1 MSLALPAF
9 PIRLDG
15 AAVEPVSLAEM
26 RLDLRLDPDDA
37 AEDGLVSALV
47 AAARARIEAETRRI
61 LVPGRFRLALDA
73 WPPDGWLP
81 LPLGPV
87 VALEAASLVARDGT
101 VTALAAGLLRLGPDL
116 AEAPGL
122 HVDGAVPDLAGRRAL
137 IEVAAGHGGAGPPVP
152 PPLLLAIRRLAAL
165 WFEHRGDE
173 PAAGL
178 PPDIAALAAP
188 YRRLR
193 L

>member
-1 MSLALPAF
+1 
-9 PIRLDG
+9 
-15 AAVEPVSLAEM
+15 M

>member
-1 MSLALPAF
+1 MSPVLPTP

-15 AAVEPVSLAEM
+15 PAVEPVSLAEM
-26 RLDLRLDPDDA
+26 RLDLRLDADDT

-47 AAARARIEAETRRI
+47 TAARARIEAETRRV
-61 LVPGRFRLALDA
+61 LVPGRFRLAVSA
-73 WPPDGWLP
+73 WPAAGTLP

-87 VALEAASLVARDGT
+87 VELQAASLIARDGT
-101 VTALAAGLLRLGPDL
+101 ATALPAGLLRLGPDL
-116 AEAPGL
+116 SEAPTLRVEG
-122 HVDGAVPDLAGRRAL
+122 VPPPLMGRTLA
-137 IEVAAGHGGAGPPVP
+137 IELQAGHGGAGPPVP
-152 PPLLLAIRRLAAL
+152 PPILLAIRRLAAL

-178 PPDIAALAAP
+178 PPDVAALAAP
-188 YRRLR
+188 FRRLT